1 MKETVAAM
9 GTKRRA
15 NSARTRHL
23 VLLGLAGLFLAGLA
37 WYVGWHAFQH
47 AGDVEHLFAAW
58 RGNGFAG
65 PLWCVAL
72 QALQVVVFF
81 LPGEVLSF
89 AAGYAFGT
97 WHALAYSFL
106 GIMVG
111 SLFNFCLARAVGRP
125 AMARFIKP
133 SRLALVDRLL
143 SRNHGRLAIFSL
155 FLFPLGPTDALCYG
169 AGFSGMSLLEF
180 AAINGTAR
188 IPALLANVYLG
199 ARAASHNFVFVI
211 IAGLLLLA
219 ALVGYPLLVHY
230 RNRRRTAAAI
240 DLLSALGRSAG
251 GAHFLL

>member
-1 MKETVAAM
+1 MKQMLAAAK
-9 GTKRRA
+9 TRA
-15 NSARTRHL
+15 KANNVRLERL
-23 VLLGLAGLFLAGLA
+23 ILLGIAGLFLAGLA
-37 WYVGWHAFQH
+37 WYVGGHAFQH
-47 AGDVEHLFAAW
+47 ARDIERLFAGW
-58 RGNGFAG
+58 RGNAFAG

-89 AAGYAFGT
+89 AAGYVFGT
-97 WHALAYSFL
+97 WHALAYSFA
-106 GIMVG
+106 GIMAG

-125 AMARFIKP
+125 TMARFIKP
-133 SRLALVDRLL
+133 SRLAMVDRLL

-169 AGFSGMSLLEF
+169 AGFSGMSLFEF

-199 ARAASHNFVFVI
+199 ARAATHNFVFLI

-219 ALVGYPLLVHY
+219 ALVGYPLLARY
-230 RNRRRTAAAI
+230 RNGRAAAAAI
-240 DLLSALGRSAG
+240 ELFSALGRSAG
-251 GAHFLL
+251 GAHFLP